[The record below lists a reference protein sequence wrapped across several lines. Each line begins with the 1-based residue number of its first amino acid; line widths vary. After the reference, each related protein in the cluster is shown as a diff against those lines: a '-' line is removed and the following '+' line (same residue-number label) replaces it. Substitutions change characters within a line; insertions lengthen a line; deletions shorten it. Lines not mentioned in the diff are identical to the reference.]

1 MQKVIYL
8 FFIFVIVG
16 YSQTSESNLNIGII
30 GGLNINSAEVEILD
44 EGADVSSNTVFGIG
58 GVIDW
63 RLNQTFS
70 LRLEPM
76 YLQKGIGKT
85 EVDINPGI
93 YWYSNSSYLEIPV
106 LIKAEFGKSIKPY
119 FILGPS
125 IGLLLNTEVTAEI
138 NNITFKGDS
147 KIATEN
153 YDVSLSFGCGI
164 NYPISRF
171 SIFVEARYLYGLS
184 NTIKGGLFKL
194 SYKNVAEELEWSK
207 DTDKILNRG
216 LQIMTGITFPI

>member
-1 MQKVIYL
+1 MQKVICLL
-8 FFIFVIVG
+8 FMFVIVG

-30 GGLNINSAEVEILD
+30 GGLNFNAAVVEILE
-44 EGADVSSNTVFGIG
+44 EGADVSGNTVIGIG

-85 EVDINPGI
+85 ELDINPGI
-93 YWYSNSSYLEIPV
+93 YWYSSSSYLEIPI
-106 LIKAEFGKSIKPY
+106 LIKAEFGNNVRPY

-147 KIATEN
+147 KNATEN
-153 YDVSLSFGCGI
+153 YDVSLSFGGGI
-164 NYPISRF
+164 DYPISRF

-184 NTIKGGLFKL
+184 NNIKGGVFEL
-194 SYKNVAEELEWSK
+194 STKNVAEELEWSK
-207 DTDKILNRG
+207 DTDKLLNRG
-216 LQIMTGITFPI
+216 LQIMAGITFPL